1 MQIFKDVNF
10 HRPADNN
17 VVSYFK
23 SFKPKYVEIKVYFTY
38 FVEFKEMNKLYN

>member
-10 HRPADNN
+10 HRPADNIMLQI
-17 VVSYFK
+17 FH
-23 SFKPKYVEIKVYFTY
+23 PKYVEIKVYFTY